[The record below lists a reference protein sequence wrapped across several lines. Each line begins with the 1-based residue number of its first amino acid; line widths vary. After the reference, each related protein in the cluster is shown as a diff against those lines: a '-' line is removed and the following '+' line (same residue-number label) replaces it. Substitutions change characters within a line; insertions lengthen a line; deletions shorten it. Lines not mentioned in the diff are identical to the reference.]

1 MLQLASGQAVSQC
14 PHIYSPLSCITH
26 PNMAVIEENLKVPLY
41 NVHITLRALLF
52 HTQIQQTVAAA
63 LPVASKL
70 ILFGA
75 LKLAM
80 LTLAL

>member
-14 PHIYSPLSCITH
+14 PHIYIPLQPPTTPPPL

-41 NVHITLRALLF
+41 NVHITSHALLF

-75 LKLAM
+75 LKL
-80 LTLAL
+80 T